1 MLPTRSLT
9 DLAAALSPDHL
20 LDAAQ
25 AIERWRT
32 PRHEEALGR
41 WFGFDP
47 PGAWTTPFMLRAGLA
62 AAARGL
68 VAFDRLERV
77 VLPAHTSWV
86 HPDLGPAGYGS
97 ALGPETL
104 HAPPLWPFAQDALPA
119 DFQTQKLAPKWLS
132 HSLVHTLVGFGHW
145 PELTEWELMGMARLS
160 EAMASFHW
168 YWLAEL
174 GRLDERGLELNL
186 PNLERSDTALYLLL
200 EQQAADPATRLARLQ
215 ADASRHIADN
225 ALEILHYEIYAYRQL
240 FHEGDLVEPTDLYID
255 FGEAAE
261 YAKTHHRR
269 LTSPSFA
276 RFLEHAMVA
285 GEDYATSPDQF
296 EARAAQALAAVLDE
310 SPVDA
315 TAFDGRRRAIRTLQD
330 AVQRLCHADL
340 LTPHPETPAA
350 LRTLADAIARARAA
364 DPTTASNPA
373 NDPVAS
379 AVSDAAA
386 ALTEAMARLGVDP
399 TPKSFFGATS
409 FQPAAFA
416 LGYSTTP
423 EPALEPAPL
432 TEVRALAF
440 VRRAYALHSAAG
452 AALEG
457 MLPVVR
463 RALRQTPRRGNLIDP
478 LMAVAE
484 DAARNEEVP
493 WLAYAYIG
501 WLQVALSAWGESDP
515 ASHSRRWHYRAA
527 RRHLP
532 ESAETFAEYEVAW
545 NPYLKRY
552 PLPFDSKWNDEL
564 ARTRPG
570 EAKVFK
576 GKNTTSVWYAYIG
589 PGRERPVYLPLVP
602 RLNSLIFHLK
612 SPRRLDA
619 LVANPDY
626 GLEFM
631 RQAIEDEAVLLFHKP
646 RIDRPERA
654 LDIFEVA
661 IEASAGLDHGL
672 DPYGPWDEEAQAEA
686 YLKFCERSGHYRE
699 SSAALL
705 DVLALPADARLGEL
719 GFGTGETTREILAR
733 LGPDGRYVGV
743 DPAPRMLNHM
753 QAITTDD
760 RTSFRIGG
768 ARALAW
774 AAAFEGGFSHL
785 VAHACIWLANDLPE
799 ALTNLWRAALPGGRL
814 ALSIPAEY
822 LGFIEHL
829 QTESSLAVQSAI
841 LETRQAL
848 GLSAPGTRTQ
858 SSNPGEPPVAA
869 STEGPAAHLG
879 DVDRFRMTLM
889 EAGWRDVELTRWS
902 RPWPTS
908 EYLDW
913 LSLPVVAEGLVG
925 DDDKARAQEL
935 IEGVRA
941 RVNPASPLN
950 AVWYFVLATRPA
962 DD

>member
-9 DLAAALSPDHL
+9 DLAAALDPDHL
-20 LDAAQ
+20 LDAAT
-25 AIERWRT
+25 AIEGWRR
-32 PRHEEALGR
+32 PEHEAALAR

-62 AAARGL
+62 AATRGL
-68 VAFDRLERV
+68 TAFDRLERV

-86 HPDLGPAGYGS
+86 HPELGPAGYGS

-104 HAPPLWPFAQDALPA
+104 YAPSLWPFAQDALPG
-119 DFQTQKLAPKWLS
+119 DFQTQKLPPKWLS

-145 PELTEWELMGMARLS
+145 PGLTEWELMGMARLS

-186 PNLERSDTALYLLL
+186 PNLERADTARYLLL
-200 EQQAADPATRLARLQ
+200 EQQALDPATRLARLRS
-215 ADASRHIADN
+215 DASRHIADN
-225 ALEILHYEIYAYRQL
+225 ALEILHYETYAFRQL
-240 FHEGDLVEPTDLYID
+240 FHEGELVEPNDLYID

-269 LTSPSFA
+269 LTSPSFL

-296 EARAAQALAAVLDE
+296 ESRAAQALAAVLDE
-310 SPVDA
+310 SPVDTA
-315 TAFDGRRRAIRTLQD
+315 AFDHRRRAIRTLQD
-330 AVQRLCHADL
+330 VVQRLCHADL

-350 LRTLADAIARARAA
+350 LSTLADAIARVRGA
-364 DPTTASNPA
+364 DPAPSTTAS
-373 NDPVAS
+373 
-379 AVSDAAA
+379 A
-386 ALTEAMARLGVDP
+386 ALSEAMGRLGFEP
-399 TPKSFFGATS
+399 TPKTFFHATGY
-409 FQPAAFA
+409 QPAAFA
-416 LGYSTTP
+416 VGYPTTP
-423 EPALEPAPL
+423 DPTSEPAPL
-432 TEVRALAF
+432 LEVRALSF
-440 VRRAYALHSAAG
+440 VRRAYALHPAAG

-463 RALRQTPRRGNLIDP
+463 RALRAAPRRGNLVDQ
-478 LMAVAE
+478 LMVVAE
-484 DAARNEEVP
+484 DAARHEEVP
-493 WLAYAYIG
+493 WLAYAYVG
-501 WLQVALSAWGESDP
+501 WLQVALSAWGETDP

-532 ESAETFAEYEVAW
+532 EPAETFAEYEVAW

-552 PLPFDSKWNDEL
+552 PLPFDAKWNDEL

-612 SPRRLDA
+612 SPRRLDE
-619 LVANPDY
+619 LVAHPDY
-626 GLEFM
+626 GLDFM

-661 IEASAGLDHGL
+661 MEASAGLDHGL

-686 YLKFCERSGHYRE
+686 YLRFCERSAHYRE

-705 DVLALPADARLGEL
+705 DTLGLPPDARLGEL

-753 QAITTDD
+753 QATTADE

-799 ALTNLWRAALPGGRL
+799 ALTNLWRAALPGGRV

-829 QTESSLAVQSAI
+829 QTEPSLAVQAAI
-841 LETRQAL
+841 LETRHAL
-848 GLSAPGTRTQ
+848 GLSAPGAQPQAQ
-858 SSNPGEPPVAA
+858 SPGQPAVPT
-869 STEGPAAHLG
+869 SSEGPAAHLG
-879 DVDRFRMTLM
+879 DVDRFRQTLM

-925 DDDKARAQEL
+925 EADKPRAQEL

-941 RVNPASPLN
+941 RVNPASPLT
-950 AVWYFVLATRPA
+950 AVWYFVLATRPQ
-962 DD
+962 DT

>member
-20 LDAAQ
+20 LEAAS
-25 AIERWRT
+25 AIEGWRR
-32 PRHEEALGR
+32 PEHEHSLAR

-47 PGAWTTPFMLRAGLA
+47 PGAWTTPYMLRAGLA

-77 VLPAHTSWV
+77 ILPAHTSWV
-86 HPDLGPAGYGS
+86 HPELGAAGYGS

-104 HAPPLWPFAQDALPA
+104 YAPSLWPFAQDALA
-119 DFQTQKLAPKWLS
+119 GDFQTQKLPPKWLS

-145 PELTEWELMGMARLS
+145 PHLTEWELMGMARLS

-186 PNLERSDTALYLLL
+186 PNLERADSSLYLLL
-200 EQQAADPATRLARLQ
+200 EQQAQDPATRKARL
-215 ADASRHIADN
+215 AGEASRHIADN

-240 FHEGDLVEPTDLYID
+240 VHEGELVEPNDVYID

-269 LTSPSFA
+269 VTSPSFQ

-310 SPVDA
+310 SPLDPH
-315 TAFDGRRRAIRTLQD
+315 AFDRRRRATRTLQD
-330 AVQRLCHADL
+330 VVQRLCHADL

-350 LRTLADAIARARAA
+350 LRTLADAIARTRSND
-364 DPTTASNPA
+364 DPVSTAS
-373 NDPVAS
+373 
-379 AVSDAAA
+379 A
-386 ALTEAMARLGVDP
+386 ALVEAMSQLGVEP
-399 TPKSFFGATS
+399 TPKSFFHATS

-416 LGYSTTP
+416 LGYPTTP
-423 EPALEPAPL
+423 EPANEAAPL
-432 TEVRALAF
+432 LEVRALSF
-440 VRRAYALHSAAG
+440 VRRAYALHPAAG

-463 RALRQTPRRGNLIDP
+463 RALRHGPRRGSLVDP

-484 DAARNEEVP
+484 DAARAEEVP
-493 WLAYAYIG
+493 WLAFAYVG
-501 WLQVALSAWGESDP
+501 WLQVAMSAWGESDP

-527 RRHLP
+527 RRRLP
-532 ESAETFAEYEVAW
+532 DDPATFGEYEVAW

-552 PLPFDSKWNDEL
+552 PLPFDAKWNDEL

-619 LVANPDY
+619 LVAHPDY
-626 GLEFM
+626 GLDFM
-631 RQAIEDEAVLLFHKP
+631 RQAIEQDEAVLLFHKP
-646 RIDRPERA
+646 SPGPDGRPEKA

-686 YLKFCERSGHYRE
+686 YLRFCELSGHYRE

-705 DVLALPADARLGEL
+705 DTLSVPADARLGEL

-753 QAITTDD
+753 LATTTDD

-774 AAAFEGGFSHL
+774 AAAFEGGFTHL

-799 ALTNLWRAALPGGRL
+799 ALVNLWRAALPGGRL

-829 QTESSLAVQSAI
+829 QTEPSLAVQTAI

-848 GLSAPGTRTQ
+848 GLSAPGT
-858 SSNPGEPPVAA
+858 A
-869 STEGPAAHLG
+869 SQAPATTATTTEGPAAHLG
-879 DVDRFRMTLM
+879 DVDRFRGTLM

-902 RPWPTS
+902 RPWSTS

-913 LSLPVVAEGLVG
+913 LSLPVVAEALVG
-925 DDDKARAQEL
+925 EDDKARAQEL

-941 RVNPASPLN
+941 RVNPASPLS
-950 AVWYFVLATRPA
+950 AVWYFVLATRPS